1 MDNNEPNTREDV
13 VVKSAWIG
21 NVAMIALIVIIL
33 GAALAYK
40 EFF

>member
-1 MDNNEPNTREDV
+1 MDNNEPDNRDHV
-13 VVKSAWIG
+13 VIKSAWVG
-21 NVAMIALIVIIL
+21 NVAMIALVVIIL